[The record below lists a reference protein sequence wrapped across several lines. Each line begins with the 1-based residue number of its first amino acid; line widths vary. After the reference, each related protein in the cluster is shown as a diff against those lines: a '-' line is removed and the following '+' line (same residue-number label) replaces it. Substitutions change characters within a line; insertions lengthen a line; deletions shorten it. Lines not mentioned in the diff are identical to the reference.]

1 MAQQSS
7 APGSGGSVFERF
19 WGVLKMSIARCP
31 KLKNLAIRYHMHLT
45 DHVVAITMK
54 VSES

>member
-19 WGVLKMSIARCP
+19 WGVLKMSIAR
-31 KLKNLAIRYHMHLT
+31 AQ
-45 DHVVAITMK
+45 
-54 VSES
+54 S